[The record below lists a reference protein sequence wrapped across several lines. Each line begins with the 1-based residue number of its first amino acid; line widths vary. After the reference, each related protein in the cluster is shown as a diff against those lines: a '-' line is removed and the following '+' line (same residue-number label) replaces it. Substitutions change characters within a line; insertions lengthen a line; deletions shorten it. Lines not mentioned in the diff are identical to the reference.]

1 MLTYLSICHI
11 ILLRD
16 KEVINMKRYAV
27 IYRGKKV
34 DEIMAESHWD
44 AVVEADKRGYSITM
58 VDIVEVR

>member
-1 MLTYLSICHI
+1 MN
-11 ILLRD
+11 
-16 KEVINMKRYAV
+16 KMAVEMKKYVV

-44 AVVEADKRGYSITM
+44 AVVETDKRGYSITR